1 MKITTALFA
10 AALFAV
16 AVSRIQAQTLNWGNE
31 MMDGAADSGGVTHDN
46 TFVLEFG
53 SIVSNFVPTDWN
65 FNQWVSD
72 SDAFNPAV
80 YCGNISWFTSTA
92 DLKKNVIITR
102 SSLSLAGLDAYIWT
116 RNDAKLVKGTQW
128 LLTRVANWTVPSVG
142 GDPSNSRII
151 EWVSVPGEGRLRASL
166 YPLADLESG
175 M

>member
-1 MKITTALFA
+1 MKITPALFA
-10 AALFAV
+10 AALFVV
-16 AVSRIQAQTLNWGNE
+16 AVSRIQAQTLNWGFE

-65 FNQWVSD
+65 FNQWISD

-80 YCGNISWFTSTA
+80 YCANISCFTSTA
-92 DLKKNVIITR
+92 YLNKNVITTT
-102 SSLSLAGLDAYIWT
+102 SSLSLAGLAAYIWT
-116 RNDAKLVKGTQW
+116 RNDTKPVKGTEW

-151 EWVSVPGEGRLRASL
+151 EWVSAPGESRLRANLHPS
-166 YPLADLESG
+166 ADLESS